1 VIIQEDANQA
11 VIWALE
17 LIDEI
22 DKGMMLLVFSKL
34 GLSADDDF

>member
-1 VIIQEDANQA
+1 MIIQEDANQA